1 MSKNKKAISKEG
13 YGSGKQ
19 VKIELVGRGSP
30 TYAAFTT
37 ADPIFLTYVHASSS
51 ALVGDPLQSH

>member
-1 MSKNKKAISKEG
+1 MSKNKKAISEEG

-19 VKIELVGRGSP
+19 VKIELVGRGSF
-30 TYAAFTT
+30 TYADLTT
-37 ADPIFLTYVHASSS
+37 AVFGLCMRKWEIF